1 MEDVNKLTP
10 KQEAFCL
17 EYLIDLNATQAAIRA
32 GYSEATAQAIG
43 SENLSKPLVQ
53 KKINE
58 LQAERMGRT
67 KITADRVLREIERI
81 AFYDLTEVLTPDGKK
96 ITGPEQLK
104 DLPEDL
110 RRAIIGWQWDKQGNF
125 VIKFADKAKGLE
137 LYGRHLKLFTDKHEH
152 TGADGQPLQIQIVDD
167 IPG

>member
-17 EYLIDLNATQAAIRA
+17 EYLLDLNATQAAIRA

-53 KKINE
+53 KRVNE
-58 LQAERMGRT
+58 LQAERMART
-67 KITADRVLREIERI
+67 KISADRVLKEIERI
-81 AFYDLTEVLTPDGKK
+81 SFYDLTDAAVKEIGD
-96 ITGPEQLK
+96 ITGPEDMRK
-104 DLPEDL
+104 LPEDL
-110 RRAIIGWQWDKQGNF
+110 RRAIIGWNWDKNGKF
-125 VIKFADKAKGLE
+125 TIKWADKSKGLE